1 MAGYFLACAWG
12 LFILLALT
20 GWGSGLKS
28 VLFSNE
34 QAGWAQRAAWG
45 LALAVGVGGVL
56 NLFYWVSPAVIW
68 VFLGLGVILWG
79 ADISRSHLA
88 PRLWRPAVL
97 ILIALALIRYAASAS
112 GVTTW
117 NGTYVNHFDRVDDY
131 QAYLV
136 FPEKMVQTGA
146 IGRDPFCARRI
157 RSALGGQYFL
167 DSLVTSTVPL
177 QHVRVVDGG
186 LGLLIT
192 AGLAWSSAWAVV
204 PVLFILVISPP
215 ANNLTSVYTGMA
227 VLLSLVRVLAW
238 PALPT
243 SRFWSR
249 VVIIALIVSAACS
262 LKSSFI
268 PTCGIMLVC
277 SYARYV
283 WVRRFSRES
292 LAEVAAVALLTV
304 LLLVPWMISMHQSS
318 GTYLYPLLGKGYEQS
333 VYGNSASPSA
343 GLTVSGGLKLIM
355 QSLRDP
361 FLLGLA
367 LLAVLLVVTR
377 PAMDDR
383 IPVWSLLAGVVIGR
397 VLLLFSTNSIL
408 FGTRYAFP
416 LVFAGLIAIA
426 AELQS
431 RRPAA
436 VACALTLCLIVGFE
450 FRSVR
455 ELYADCYHAI
465 RLGLTN
471 KSLASADEATR
482 YAKLQ
487 QSVPPGQVLLT
498 RMGKPFLLDF
508 KRNNVLLVDM
518 AEASPPPGMPFFR
531 GSAALAQYL
540 RSQSIRYVA
549 YSYVGGGF
557 VHPDA
562 SVYAHSPAWIQ
573 NSILHQNDFQDNLE
587 ELAKTRTHI
596 YDDGNN
602 FVLDL
607 DAQSSANSR
616 R

>member
-12 LFILLALT
+12 FLILLALT
-20 GWGSGLKS
+20 GWGSGLKA
-28 VLFSNE
+28 VLFPKE
-34 QAGWAQRAAWG
+34 QVDWAQRAAWG
-45 LALAVGVGGVL
+45 LALAVSVGGVL
-56 NLFYWVSPAVIW
+56 NLFYWVSPAIIW
-68 VFLGLGVILWG
+68 VFLGMGAILWG
-79 ADISRSHLA
+79 IDISRSHLA
-88 PRLWRPAVL
+88 PRLRHPAVL
-97 ILIALALIRYAASAS
+97 ILLPLALIRYAASVS

-117 NGTYVNHFDRVDDY
+117 NGTFVNHFDRVDDY

-167 DSLVTSTVPL
+167 DSLVTSAVPL
-177 QHVRVVDGG
+177 QHVRLVDGG

-192 AGLAWSSAWAVV
+192 AGLVWSSAWAVL

-227 VLLSLVRVLAW
+227 MLLSLVRVLAW
-238 PALPT
+238 PALPS
-243 SRFWSR
+243 SRFRSR

-268 PTCGIMLVC
+268 PTCGIMLAC
-277 SYARYV
+277 SYARHL

-304 LLLVPWMISMHQSS
+304 ALLVPWMISMHQSS

-343 GLTVSGGLKLIM
+343 GLTASGGLTLIG
-355 QSLRDP
+355 QSLKDP

-367 LLAVLLVVTR
+367 LLAVLLVVSTS
-377 PAMDDR
+377 PAMDER
-383 IPVWSLLAGVVIGR
+383 IPVWSLLAGVIIGR
-397 VLLLFSTNSIL
+397 VLLLLSTNSIL

-416 LVFAGLIAIA
+416 LVFAGVIALA

-431 RRPAA
+431 RRLML
-436 VACALTLCLIVGFE
+436 VCTLTLFLIVGFE
-450 FRSVR
+450 LRSVR

-465 RLGLTN
+465 RLGIAQKPLVST
-471 KSLASADEATR
+471 DEAAR
-482 YAKLQ
+482 YTKLQ
-487 QSVPPGQVLLT
+487 QSVPAGEVLLT
-498 RMGKPFLLDF
+498 RMGKPFLLNF
-508 KRNNVLLVDM
+508 KRNDVLLVDM

-531 GSAALAQYL
+531 GSEALAQYL
-540 RSQSIRYVA
+540 QSQSIRYVA
-549 YSYVGGGF
+549 YSYVGAGF

-562 SVYAHSPAWIQ
+562 SVYANSPAWIQ
-573 NSILHQNDFQDNLE
+573 NSILHQNDFQDNVE

-607 DAQSSANSR
+607 VAQSSANSR

>member
-12 LFILLALT
+12 LLILLALT
-20 GWGSGLKS
+20 GWGSGLKA
-28 VLFSNE
+28 VLFPKE
-34 QAGWAQRAAWG
+34 QVGWAQRAAWG
-45 LALAVGVGGVL
+45 LALAVTVGGVL
-56 NLFYWVSPAVIW
+56 NLFYWVSPAIIW
-68 VFLGLGVILWG
+68 VFLGMGVILWG
-79 ADISRSHLA
+79 VDLSRSHLA
-88 PRLWRPAVL
+88 PRLRHPAVL
-97 ILIALALIRYAASAS
+97 VLLPLALVRYAASVS

-117 NGTYVNHFDRVDDY
+117 NGTFVNHFDRVDDY

-167 DSLVTSTVPL
+167 DSLVASTVPP
-177 QHVRVVDGG
+177 QRVRLVDGG

-227 VLLSLVRVLAW
+227 MLLSLVQVLAW
-238 PALPT
+238 PALST
-243 SRFWSR
+243 SRFRSR

-277 SYARYV
+277 SYARYI
-283 WVRRFSRES
+283 WVRRFSREA
-292 LAEVAAVALLTV
+292 LAEVAAVTLLTV
-304 LLLVPWMISMHQSS
+304 ALLVPWMISMHQSS
-318 GTYLYPLLGKGYEQS
+318 GTYLYPLLGKGFEQS

-343 GLTVSGGLKLIM
+343 GLTTFGGLTLM
-355 QSLRDP
+355 VESLRDP
-361 FLLGLA
+361 FLLGLVV
-367 LLAVLLVVTR
+367 LSMLLVLTK

-416 LVFAGLIAIA
+416 LVFAGLIAVA
-426 AELQS
+426 AELQF
-431 RRPAA
+431 RRLTL
-436 VACALTLCLIVGFE
+436 VACSVTLFLIVGPQL
-450 FRSVR
+450 RSVR

-465 RLGLTN
+465 RIGITDKPLVST
-471 KSLASADEATR
+471 DEAAR
-482 YAKLQ
+482 YTKLQ
-487 QSVPPGQVLLT
+487 QSVPPGEVLLT
-498 RMGKPFLLDF
+498 RMGKPFLLNF
-508 KRNNVLLVDM
+508 KRNDILLVDM

-549 YSYVGGGF
+549 YSYAGAGF

-562 SVYAHSPAWIQ
+562 SVYSHSPAWIQ
-573 NSILHQNDFQDNLE
+573 NSIVHQNDFQDNLE
-587 ELAKTRTHI
+587 ELAKTRTHL